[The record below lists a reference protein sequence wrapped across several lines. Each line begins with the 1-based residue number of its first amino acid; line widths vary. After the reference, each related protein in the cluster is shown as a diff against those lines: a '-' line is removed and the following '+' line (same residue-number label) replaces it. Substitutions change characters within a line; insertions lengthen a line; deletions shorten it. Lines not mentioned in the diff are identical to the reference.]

1 MIECVFDKILAFMRY
16 DAGIG
21 CGLVITLSRSLV
33 GKVRECDI
41 DFLRCS
47 FRLFPR
53 QPHVGEMPS
62 PKIGSSPRLFRTFHQ
77 ARNRPPRLRAFRRR
91 YIPQSPPATHLV
103 LSYMQY
109 VTPLTATNAQAA
121 SIVKHMHLKQR
132 DFGKNA
138 PANSKRYPI
147 YARVT
152 HNPKSCGSPL
162 P

>member
-1 MIECVFDKILAFMRY
+1 MGAGDYTLAFARRKSP
-16 DAGIG
+16 GIRHRFSP
-21 CGLVITLSRSLV
+21 LFISPFPAPASRRRNAISENRV
-33 GKVRECDI
+33 V
-41 DFLRCS
+41 
-47 FRLFPR
+47 
-53 QPHVGEMPS
+53 
-62 PKIGSSPRLFRTFHQ
+62 PRLFRSFHQ

-91 YIPQSPPATHLV
+91 YIPQSPPGTHLV

-132 DFGKNA
+132 DFGKSA

-152 HNPKSCGSPL
+152 HNPKSCGPPL

>member
-1 MIECVFDKILAFMRY
+1 MRY
-16 DAGIG
+16 DAGVG
-21 CGLVITLSRSLV
+21 WGLVITLSRSLV
-33 GKVRECDI
+33 GKVQGCDI

-47 FRLFPR
+47 FRLFPAPASR
-53 QPHVGEMPS
+53 RRNAISENRVA
-62 PKIGSSPRLFRTFHQ
+62 PRLFRTFHQ

-132 DFGKNA
+132 DFGKSA
-138 PANSKRYPI
+138 PTNSKKYPI

-152 HNPKSCGSPL
+152 HNPKSCGPPL